1 MSLKKRGLGRG
12 LEVLLADTENNNED
26 DKAAAQFMASLNQER
41 QNLLQE
47 AEAVKDF
54 LEQLEEIIRAGL

>member
-12 LEVLLADTENNNED
+12 LELLLADTENNNED

>member
-54 LEQLEEIIRAGL
+54 IEQLEEIIRAGL